1 MRTFILISIPQAQS
15 AGGIAGLIS
24 DLALRQMLFVEPAS
38 QTAVYR
44 KTHPKIV
51 MSYRCVLSL

>member
-38 QTAVYR
+38 QTAYTEKR
-44 KTHPKIV
+44 IRRLLCLTDAFYP
-51 MSYRCVLSL
+51 